1 MKTILSTVALLLAVS
16 SAQLLAPNGTIGQS
30 DITVR
35 SGPSL
40 SETCNDGVCTF
51 VFQGTGTSNFMGPIS
66 WTGTVVQDFNVTP
79 CNTVQAEITVVGATG
94 SITVSDACG
103 IVCPGVGVGSP
114 NTIQSVWNMTGGTGE
129 FTGITGSGTTQGTI
143 DDQGLVL
150 RLKGVLLF

>member
-1 MKTILSTVALLLAVS
+1 
-16 SAQLLAPNGTIGQS
+16 
-30 DITVR
+30 
-35 SGPSL
+35 
-40 SETCNDGVCTF
+40 
-51 VFQGTGTSNFMGPIS
+51 MGPIS